1 MKEFVEGLVR
11 NLVDQ
16 PEQIRVDVH
25 ETSNSATFTL
35 SVAAQDIGKVIGKK
49 GKTAQAMR
57 TLISAVA
64 ARRNKRAILEIVDHV
79 NGTGPAEHTQ

>member
-11 NLVDQ
+11 NLVDR
-16 PEQIRVDVH
+16 PDQIKVDLR
-25 ETSNSATFTL
+25 ETTNSATFTL

-64 ARRNKRAILEIVDHV
+64 ARQNKRAILEIVDHV
-79 NGTGPAEHTQ
+79 NGTVPVE